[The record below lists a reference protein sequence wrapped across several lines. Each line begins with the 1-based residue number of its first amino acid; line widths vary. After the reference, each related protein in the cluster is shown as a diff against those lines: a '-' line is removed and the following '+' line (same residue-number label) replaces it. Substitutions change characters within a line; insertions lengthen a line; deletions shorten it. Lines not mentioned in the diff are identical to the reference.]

1 MEFPMYNFREV
12 AGSELNKRL
21 YENSKSERLLVSA
34 LSTVYSEREARELA
48 DRLLKRF
55 GSIDDVLSQDASRLE
70 SVYNLT
76 PKAATL
82 LTLFGAISSRRITD
96 EYTLGRRLDYSEIE
110 RYLVGLFLGVPVETV
125 YAIFVDKNDC
135 VIGIEFVGEGIINAS
150 SIYPRKILEIALR
163 MKAKGVIIAHNHP
176 DGKAIASNDD
186 IATTSKLAYVLN
198 NSSIA
203 LLRHYVVSKRNI
215 DVVNFSIT

>member
-82 LTLFGAISSRRITD
+82 LTLLGAISSRRITD
-96 EYTLGRRLDYSEIE
+96 EYTLGNRLDYSEIE

-135 VIGIEFVGEGIINAS
+135 VVGIEYVGEGIINAS

-215 DVVNFSIT
+215 DVVNFNIT